1 MSHAMFNLS
10 GLVCLVTGSG
20 QGMGLGIVRAMAR
33 QGAHVVINDL
43 FPERT
48 QNALDILVS
57 EGYENVAIA
66 PGDIT
71 KATDRENILNLV
83 HSQFGHID
91 VLVNNAGVPP
101 GMPTN
106 LKCFQQLE
114 QSDYDLQMDL
124 NFDAVR
130 ALIHAV
136 LPHMQAQNF
145 GRIITITSE
154 SWRIGLPF
162 GLSNYAAA
170 KSATLGMM
178 RHLAHEV
185 GRQGITCN
193 ALSLGTMNNFGDFQE
208 YAKSTAVGRAG
219 SPEDVG
225 AAVVYLAA
233 REASWMTGQVI
244 PLNGGSVTV

>member
-1 MSHAMFNLS
+1 MFNLS

-20 QGMGLGIVRAMAR
+20 QGMGLGIVRALAH
-33 QGAHVVINDL
+33 QGAQVMINDL
-43 FPERT
+43 FPERAH
-48 QNALDILVS
+48 NAMEVLLS
-57 EGYENVAIA
+57 EGYHNVGVA

-71 KATDRENILNLV
+71 QAADRESIVTLTQT
-83 HSQFGHID
+83 QFGQID
-91 VLVNNAGVPP
+91 VLVHNAGVPP

-114 QSDYDLQMDL
+114 QRDYEQQMAL

-130 ALIHAV
+130 ALTHAV
-136 LPHMQAQNF
+136 LPHMQAQKF

-170 KSATLGMM
+170 KSASLGMM

-208 YAKSTAVGRAG
+208 YAKNTAVGRAG

-225 AAVVYLAA
+225 AAVVYLAS

-244 PLNGGSVTV
+244 PLNGGSVTA